1 MTTSTSADVVI
12 LGAGPAGLAAAWQA
26 RRAGADVIVV
36 DKASEVGGMASSF
49 EVAGVRVDHGSH
61 RLHPSI
67 DPAILAELRRLLG
80 NDLQTRPRHG
90 RVRLE
95 GRWLEFPLR
104 AGDLIA
110 HLPRATALRAAF
122 DTGRGLLRRRPAR
135 LPDDEGFAEQIR
147 TGLGGTVADTFY
159 LPYARKLFDLDPEE
173 LDGELAR
180 RRVGV
185 RTAAQLVGRV
195 LETSRGDR
203 PIFHYPRR
211 GYGQISE
218 AIADAA
224 LAAGVELRLNAIASR
239 VELKPDGGGVTVK
252 LGDGATV
259 TGGQLWSTVPTG
271 ALARVVAEPAV
282 PRDVR
287 DTAHQLGHRAMALV
301 YVVLDRRR
309 YTPYDAH
316 YLPDPDHPVSRL
328 SEPRNYRVSDDD
340 PPTRTVL
347 CAEVPCNL
355 GDQHWHAKPHD
366 LGAEVMDALAR
377 EGLPK
382 AKPIDVVVK
391 RLPFVYP
398 LYRKGFA
405 AHQAAIEDW
414 AASLP
419 SVVIFGRQGLF
430 AHDNTHHA
438 LAMGWAAAACWSPQ
452 GFAWDRWHQ
461 FREGF
466 RDHVVED

>member
-1 MTTSTSADVVI
+1 
-12 LGAGPAGLAAAWQA
+12 
-26 RRAGADVIVV
+26 
-36 DKASEVGGMASSF
+36 
-49 EVAGVRVDHGSH
+49 
-61 RLHPSI
+61 
-67 DPAILAELRRLLG
+67 
-80 NDLQTRPRHG
+80 
-90 RVRLE
+90 
-95 GRWLEFPLR
+95 
-104 AGDLIA
+104 
-110 HLPRATALRAAF
+110 
-122 DTGRGLLRRRPAR
+122 
-135 LPDDEGFAEQIR
+135 
-147 TGLGGTVADTFY
+147 
-159 LPYARKLFDLDPEE
+159 
-173 LDGELAR
+173 
-180 RRVGV
+180 
-185 RTAAQLVGRV
+185 V

-239 VELKPDGGGVTVK
+239 VELKADGGGVTVK
-252 LGDGATV
+252 LGDGTTV

-271 ALARVVAEPAV
+271 ALARVVAEPAA
-282 PRDVR
+282 PTEIR
-287 DTAHQLGHRAMALV
+287 DTAHQLGHRAMSLV

-340 PPTRTVL
+340 PATRTVL

-355 GDQHWHAKPHD
+355 GDEHWHAKPHD
-366 LGAEVMDALAR
+366 IGAEVMEALER

-405 AHQAAIEDW
+405 AHQAAIENW
-414 AASLP
+414 AAGLP

-438 LAMGWAAAACWSPQ
+438 LAMGWAAAACWSPR